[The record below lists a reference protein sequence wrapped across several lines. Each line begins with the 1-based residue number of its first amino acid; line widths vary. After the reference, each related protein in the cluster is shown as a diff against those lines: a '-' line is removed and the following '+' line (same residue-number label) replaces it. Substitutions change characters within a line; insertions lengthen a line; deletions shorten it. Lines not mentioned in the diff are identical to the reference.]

1 MGKSQLSYDDEQV
14 AYLHKVYSK
23 LNRGRKG
30 LKQDIVDMSIEFT
43 YDYFKKKEAAQRLRA
58 EARLAQSP
66 EMDYLD
72 ELEEDEDND

>member
-14 AYLHKVYSK
+14 SYLHKVYKK

-43 YDYFKKKEAAQRLRA
+43 YDYFKKKEEAQRLRA
-58 EARLAQSP
+58 EARLAQSS
-66 EMDYLD
+66 EMDYL
-72 ELEEDEDND
+72 ELEDEDND

>member
-14 AYLHKVYSK
+14 SYLHKVYKK

-43 YDYFKKKEAAQRLRA
+43 YDYFKKKEAAQKLRA
-58 EARLAQSP
+58 EARLAQSN

>member
-14 AYLHKVYSK
+14 SYLHKVYKK

-43 YDYFKKKEAAQRLRA
+43 YDYFKKKEEAQRLRA
-58 EARLAQSP
+58 EARLAQSS
-66 EMDYLD
+66 EMDYL
-72 ELEEDEDND
+72 EDEDND